1 MLFLVP
7 FLCLVSALLFLN
19 DGATCRQH
27 SLRPFSH
34 HQHKSVTWSGQRL
47 VFGVHWCCAA
57 SVKDSKRAMM
67 STFPPSYSRGQKF
80 FPMTSRRQQ
89 QPSFAFPNRG
99 IKRDR
104 SQTIRAAPGSFAAA
118 EPPPLA
124 ALTVA
129 LTTFC
134 HCVRQYNTA
143 CDLCRAH
150 WQWSSLKVAWGLL
163 FQNKIFLKKF
173 N

>member
-7 FLCLVSALLFLN
+7 FLCRVSALLFLN

-34 HQHKSVTWSGQRL
+34 HQHKAVTWSRQRL

-67 STFPPSYSRGQKF
+67 STFPPSCSRGQKF

-118 EPPPLA
+118 EPPPWQRWL
-124 ALTVA
+124 LPWQPSVTVSDSTI
-129 LTTFC
+129 LRVI
-134 HCVRQYNTA
+134 CVELI
-143 CDLCRAH
+143 D
-150 WQWSSLKVAWGLL
+150 SEVP
-163 FQNKIFLKKF
+163 
-173 N
+173 